1 MGKSKTAPCWT
12 FFLLEEDDKAKCKLC
27 GEIYSLGT
35 GATTSLNRHLDTS
48 HSHEFS
54 KEKERL
60 NSKKRK
66 ADINTF
72 FGPCPK
78 SMKTEKIQGASS
90 SSNFFSQQ
98 TLADSLKRSNEK
110 KNGWASD
117 SAEAIDINTK
127 LAEWI
132 VLSNSSFNSVEEES
146 FKLLIN
152 LLQPKY
158 NMPGRLKL
166 KEIITGDLYTSVE
179 HQVAEIVAKS
189 EYISMTTDLWTCDH
203 AKHAYISL
211 TAHCMFRNYTRQC
224 IILNAEPFPEN
235 HSSENITKYIKQM
248 IGEYNIPSYKV
259 NCIVSDNAPSMLK
272 GIKDSGFEGLPCFT
286 HTIQLIINKSL
297 FQQATIKDI
306 LKKSKSIVGHF
317 SQSSNAARELS
328 ELQAEYELPKHRLLQ
343 DVTTRWN
350 STKIMFERLLEQKPA
365 VNAYCCDH
373 NLPFI
378 TPREW
383 ELMGTLVKIL
393 AVFHDLTEL

>member
-1 MGKSKTAPCWT
+1 M
-12 FFLLEEDDKAKCKLC
+12 
-27 GEIYSLGT
+27 
-35 GATTSLNRHLDTS
+35 
-48 HSHEFS
+48 
-54 KEKERL
+54 
-60 NSKKRK
+60 
-66 ADINTF
+66 
-72 FGPCPK
+72 
-78 SMKTEKIQGASS
+78 
-90 SSNFFSQQ
+90 
-98 TLADSLKRSNEK
+98 KRSNEK
-110 KNGWASD
+110 NNDWASD
-117 SAEAIDINTK
+117 SADAIDLNTK
-127 LAEWI
+127 LEEWI
-132 VLSNSSFNSVEEES
+132 VLSNRSFNSVEEES

-152 LLQPKY
+152 SLQPKY

-224 IILNAEPFPEN
+224 IVLNAEPFPEN

-317 SQSSNAARELS
+317 SQSSNAARELL